1 MIHSFDSMHAEQYGL
16 PEAIMIV
23 SFQYWIRLNRANGR
37 HQNDGRTWTY
47 NSNKALAEMFPYL
60 TEKQVRRTID
70 SLVEKGV
77 LIKGNY
83 NASAYDRTCW
93 YAFSDESIFLDGQI
107 DLPKKANGVA
117 QKGEPIPVT
126 NQLLTNTTSLVAD
139 ATSSLVSDDNEPKN
153 PSPITSSKLAELY
166 HRFCPSLPRISD
178 LSDQRR
184 KAMKARWI
192 QAGKGI
198 DMYDIANL
206 DAGLEWWR
214 TFFQVVEA
222 SDFLTGRV
230 APSGS
235 REKPFRANID
245 WLLKPSN
252 FLKVVE
258 GNYDNEVAK

>member
-1 MIHSFDSMHAEQYGL
+1 MTWAVEQKCDSAGQKLVLLMLSNYCNSHTGQCNPSHQRLAEECCMGTSTLKRHLASLADNGVIEIIHRANDGVSLPNQYILKLDGVG
-16 PEAIMIV
+16 P
-23 SFQYWIRLNRANGR
+23 NRAGGGSKLDR
-37 HQNDGRTWTY
+37 
-47 NSNKALAEMFPYL
+47 
-60 TEKQVRRTID
+60 
-70 SLVEKGV
+70 GV
-77 LIKGNY
+77 GPNR
-83 NASAYDRTCW
+83 A
-93 YAFSDESIFLDGQI
+93 
-107 DLPKKANGVA
+107 
-117 QKGEPIPVT
+117 T
-126 NQLLTNTTSLVAD
+126 NQEYKPVIEPSLVAD
-139 ATSSLVSDDNEPKN
+139 ATSSLVSDDNEPKK
-153 PSPITSSKLAELY
+153 PSPITSAKLAELY

-198 DMYDIANL
+198 DMYDIADL
-206 DAGLEWWR
+206 DSGLEWWR